1 MFHAFLEMEQKQQEN
16 IQELHSLIEKKLL
29 EQK

>member
-16 IQELHSLIEKKLL
+16 IQELHSLIEKQLL